1 MTTNWMAPLIT
12 NQDLRVKK
20 NKKIIT
26 KLKLNVKGNFI
37 QKLMKN
43 KKSKKGNYKI
53 NKNVEFV

>member
-12 NQDLRVKK
+12 NQNLRVKK
-20 NKKIIT
+20 NKKVIT

-43 KKSKKGNYKI
+43 KSKKRNYKI
-53 NKNVEFV
+53 NKNVEFF